1 MKNPKSILFILIGL
15 VLTVF
20 VLAACSGASP
30 EESAA
35 SVGVPA
41 EVAAQVVPEESAAP
55 VSVPAEIAD
64 PGVPPGIVI
73 PEPLPT
79 VLPAASVPIP
89 EIRIDS
95 ADYSYT
101 GPASIP
107 AGWVRV
113 TLTNSGVEPHHV
125 QFMRLNDDVTFEQFQ
140 EALAVGEGPALR
152 LVQQMGGVGAIAPTG
167 SAQAVLNLTP
177 GEYVI
182 LCFIPSPDD
191 HLPHL
196 AKGMVQTI
204 NVEAPTG
211 TMADAPVAALT
222 VHMQNFL
229 FEMPETLPA
238 GKMMIKVV
246 NDGSEAH
253 ELNLLQLAE
262 GKTINDVMAYLNDPQ
277 GPPPFLPV
285 GGINGLDLGFS
296 GYLEFNFVPGKYVA
310 ICNIPSAAAQGMSH
324 AQLGMVKE
332 ITVP

>member
-1 MKNPKSILFILIGL
+1 MKKLYFIVASVCLAAL
-15 VLTVF
+15 
-20 VLAACSGASP
+20 LAACSPVVSTPAPDVAVEP
-30 EESAA
+30 EISTYPPVVEVEPEYPSSAPDLVVEPEII
-35 SVGVPA
+35 STIPPV
-41 EVAAQVVPEESAAP
+41 EAAA
-55 VSVPAEIAD
+55 
-64 PGVPPGIVI
+64 
-73 PEPLPT
+73 
-79 VLPAASVPIP
+79 IP
-89 EIRIDS
+89 EISIDA
-95 ADYSYT
+95 ADYSYVV
-101 GPASIP
+101 PSPIQ

-125 QFMRLNDDVTFEQFQ
+125 QFLRLNDDVTFEQFQ
-140 EALAVGEGPALR
+140 EALALGEGPALM

-167 SAQAVLNLTP
+167 SAQALLNLTP
-177 GEYVI
+177 GDYVI

-196 AKGMVQTI
+196 AKGMIQTLT
-204 NVEAPTG
+204 VESASDVL
-211 TMADAPVAALT
+211 AEAPVAALT

-238 GKMMIKVV
+238 GEMVIKVI

-253 ELNLLQLAE
+253 EMNLLLLDE
-262 GKTINDVMAYLNDPQ
+262 GKTVNDVMAYLNDPQ

-285 GGINGLDLGFS
+285 GGINGLDLGYS